1 MKKNYFAVS
10 AGIIC
15 ILLLGACGNRTQAMT
30 GNQTTA
36 QTAASTESAAMQQTG
51 DMETA
56 ALQTAASDMPYS
68 QNNGEITE
76 EEAKAIAL
84 EHAGLTGK
92 DVQYLKAELDMDD
105 GRRYYEI
112 DFYDDGIEYDYK
124 INAATGEI
132 AAYDCEADNNA
143 DRDVEPE
150 NAIGKEKSM
159 DLALEKAGMSRDK
172 VTGLHADF
180 DMDNGRAEYEVI
192 FYEGKTEYD
201 VTIDALTG
209 EIIGFEKERD

>member
-1 MKKNYFAVS
+1 MKKKYYVLA
-10 AGIIC
+10 AGMLC
-15 ILLLGACGNRTQAMT
+15 ILLLGACGNRAQALA
-30 GNQTTA
+30 GN
-36 QTAASTESAAMQQTG
+36 QTAASSVQN
-51 DMETA
+51 
-56 ALQTAASDMPYS
+56 S
-68 QNNGEITE
+68 QNNSEITE

-84 EHAGLTGK
+84 EHAGLTEK
-92 DVQYLKAELDMDD
+92 DVQYLKAEPDMDD

-132 AAYDCEADNNA
+132 AAYDREADNNA
-143 DRDVEPE
+143 DQDVEPE
-150 NAIGKEKSM
+150 NAIGKEKAM

-180 DMDNGRAEYEVI
+180 DMDNGRTEYEVI